1 MKKFFTKLWDR
12 LFGLMYFLSIGFWT
26 AAYVLAAVN
35 FFCVNTAPIIGET
48 FKEQALIIIA
58 SLPLY
63 ITAIKNT
70 HVYLRLVIEIGENFS
85 RDVKESTT

>member
-1 MKKFFTKLWDR
+1 MKKFFTKLWDH

-26 AAYVLAAVN
+26 AVYILVVVN
-35 FFCVNTAPIIGET
+35 FFVFNTAPIIGET
-48 FKEQALIIIA
+48 FKEQALISGA

-70 HVYLRLVIEIGENFS
+70 HVYLKLVIEIGKDFS
-85 RDVKESTT
+85 QEAKESTT